1 VYRNY
6 STFKVCEIQRSWA
19 DCQSI
24 LKHLNKTFYYLP
36 ELALDCQ
43 EGDPDELE
51 KLKYLVL
58 NIIKEKKYRT
68 CIEFMVFID
77 FSTVDIIGK
86 VQLPE
91 RL

>member
-1 VYRNY
+1 ML
-6 STFKVCEIQRSWA
+6 KVCEIQRSWA
-19 DCQSI
+19 DFQSI

-58 NIIKEKKYRT
+58 NIIKEKNT
-68 CIEFMVFID
+68 
-77 FSTVDIIGK
+77 G
-86 VQLPE
+86 LA
-91 RL
+91 